1 LKQFVY
7 KPYAWKKAINSPE
20 HKLQVGS
27 FIFSKKRGSNG
38 SQSMQNYYFAFKV
51 IEINGDL
58 VRLSVIRKLSDKNN
72 LLQGDFSTTKEGYKN
87 LKENIQNLTI
97 TGILTKKLY
106 TDWDLA
112 EKPFDPNNTLIKA
125 FNKNKLDS
133 IVENIQPKHQTYKE
147 LVKALE
153 IINTYPKEEPTDT
166 IKSVDKITLKDTNNA
181 LISIKK
187 KLLFWKDLT
196 GKDSLTNIYDQKTFE
211 AVKRF
216 QERHGLAADGVIGYG
231 TLSALNFSKE
241 KRKQQI
247 IANLER
253 WRWYNND
260 LSFEDYQRQIDAIRE
275 ILKGNFKESM
285 KDFKRLMN
293 DYAQNLHFEEAQ
305 KIKEKIEIL
314 ENYQSR
320 STIVNPKI
328 TNVDVF
334 SIVSDESAAYVNFL
348 QISHGSIIRSHTM
361 EIKKKLDETDEELL
375 ELAVVEMR
383 ERFNLLSKEVIVPFE
398 IDLGEKIKVTIPQ
411 LGDKKQI
418 LDLSI
423 RNAKFYRIE
432 QLKQLQIVDPDR
444 HVNRIMAQM
453 QKDLRLP
460 AEPRHIEC
468 FDNSNIQGTNPVA
481 ACVVFKDGKASKK
494 DYRHFNVKTVEG
506 PDDFASMTEIVYRRY
521 KRLLDEN
528 EPLPQLIIIDGGK
541 GQLSAALKSID
552 DLGLRG
558 KIAII
563 GIAKRLE
570 ELFYPGDSIPLYLD
584 KKSETLKVIQQLRNE
599 AHRFGITFH
608 RDKRSKAALNSSVE
622 SIPGIGEKTMLTLIQ
637 HFKSV
642 KRLKLAT
649 EKEISD
655 VVGVSK
661 AKKIVDFYKTN

>member
-1 LKQFVY
+1 MQKPSLDLQIQTLPDNPGVY
-7 KPYAWKKAINSPE
+7 QYYDKDGKILYVGKA
-20 HKLQVGS
+20 
-27 FIFSKKRGSNG
+27 
-38 SQSMQNYYFAFKV
+38 
-51 IEINGDL
+51 
-58 VRLSVIRKLSDKNN
+58 
-72 LLQGDFSTTKEGYKN
+72 KN
-87 LKENIQNLTI
+87 LKKRVSSYFNKIHDTAKTNVLVKKIVTIKHIVVPTETDALLLENN
-97 TGILTKKLY
+97 
-106 TDWDLA
+106 
-112 EKPFDPNNTLIKA
+112 LIKTLQPRYNVLLRDDKSYPWICIKKEP
-125 FNKNKLDS
+125 FSRIFSTRRMVKDGSEYFGPYTSFKTVHTILDL
-133 IVENIQPKHQTYKE
+133 IKE
-147 LVKALE
+147 L
-153 IINTYPKEEPTDT
+153 YPLRTC
-166 IKSVDKITLKDTNNA
+166 N
-181 LISIKK
+181 
-187 KLLFWKDLT
+187 
-196 GKDSLTNIYDQKTFE
+196 Y
-211 AVKRF
+211 
-216 QERHGLAADGVIGYG
+216 
-231 TLSALNFSKE
+231 
-241 KRKQQI
+241 
-247 IANLER
+247 
-253 WRWYNND
+253 D
-260 LSFEDYQRQIDAIRE
+260 LSKSNIDSGKFKVCLEYHIGNCKGPCEGLESLEDYQKQVDAIRE

-285 KDFKRLMN
+285 KDFKRLMTQ
-293 DYAQNLHFEEAQ
+293 YAQDLHFEEAQ
-305 KIKEKIEIL
+305 KIKEKIEVL

-328 TNVDVF
+328 TNIDVF

-348 QISHGSIIRSHTM
+348 QISHGSIIRSHTL

-375 ELAVVEMR
+375 ELAIIELR
-383 ERFNLLSKEVIVPFE
+383 ERFQLLSKEIIVPFE
-398 IDLGEKIKVTIPQ
+398 IDLGENIKTTVPQ

-418 LDLSI
+418 LELSI

-444 HVNRIMAQM
+444 HTNRIMAQM

-460 AEPRHIEC
+460 VEPRHIEC

-481 ACVVFKDGKASKK
+481 ACVVFKDGKPSKI

-552 DLGLRG
+552 ALELRG

-655 VVGVSK
+655 VIGVSK